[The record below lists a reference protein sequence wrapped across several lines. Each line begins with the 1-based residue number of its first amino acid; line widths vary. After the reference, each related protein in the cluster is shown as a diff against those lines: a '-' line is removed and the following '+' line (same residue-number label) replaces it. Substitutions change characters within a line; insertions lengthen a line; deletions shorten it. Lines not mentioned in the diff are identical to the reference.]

1 MKDDVIGE
9 QRVES
14 VRVVVAVEKFVPAL
28 DHGEV
33 S

>member
-14 VRVVVAVEKFVPAL
+14 VRVVVAIEQIVPAL